1 MTIEGPRILDKIL
14 DGFSATMGAAP
25 STFPATYQGDNWT
38 ALENVELT
46 TISLAIHLMT

>member
-38 ALENVELT
+38 ALENV
-46 TISLAIHLMT
+46 SLAIHLMT